1 MKTRTKHRTTDWEL
15 YLSRREVTASES
27 IGVTITTSPHHD
39 ADRIAVP
46 DIVVRGGE
54 VTLVRT
60 VIYRYRHAK
69 AFGGAHAAPAPIEV
83 RWRPH
88 SARRILPIQV

>member
-1 MKTRTKHRTTDWEL
+1 MKTRTKHRTTDW
-15 YLSRREVTASES
+15 SCTFPGGEVTAGES

-46 DIVVRGGE
+46 DSVVRGGE

-69 AFGGAHAAPAPIEV
+69 AFGGAHAAP
-83 RWRPH
+83 RP
-88 SARRILPIQV
+88 